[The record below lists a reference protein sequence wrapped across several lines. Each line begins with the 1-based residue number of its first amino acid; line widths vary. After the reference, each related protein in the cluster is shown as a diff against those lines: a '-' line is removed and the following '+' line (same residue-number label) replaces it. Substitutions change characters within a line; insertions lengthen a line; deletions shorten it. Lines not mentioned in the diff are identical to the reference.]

1 MVWEGGARPRRHL
14 WFALL
19 TVPYPLSALAPP
31 FARRRRTFLRQ
42 RVESK
47 LASVWFLQ
55 GKFADALELISA
67 LLTELK
73 KLDDKQLLVE
83 THLTEAKVRM
93 IGGWGN
99 QTPTLRSLAH

>member
-1 MVWEGGARPRRHL
+1 
-14 WFALL
+14 
-19 TVPYPLSALAPP
+19 
-31 FARRRRTFLRQ
+31 
-42 RVESK
+42 
-47 LASVWFLQ
+47 LQ

-99 QTPTLRSLAH
+99 QTPYPPLSCTLTQTPLSPLKPRRSTTASPTSPRPRPP